1 MLSDMT
7 YDQILTLDLIVK
19 YGSFKAASD
28 AMHKS
33 QPSLS
38 MAIKKLE
45 EEFDIQLFNRDGYRP
60 VLTEQGIAFHKK
72 SQSALNKFKELEKL
86 GQELGAGFESE
97 ISICTDAIFPI
108 CHISHVFEKFFEP
121 HITTT
126 LNLSTDVIDGVISKL
141 VNHEVDFVLGPNF
154 GLPDHIEKIKIME
167 VTIVP
172 VIGKKHI
179 NKNPITRD
187 LLESLPQIVVGSSVK
202 EKKGIVRGGISD
214 QFWYTTDFSMKEQLI
229 ESGLGWGR
237 LPLHQVKDKIELGHL
252 SIIEN
257 IPDIIVEPVGMY
269 LLRSK
274 KKIMG
279 PNTQNLWKYLAQLGD
294 NL

>member
-1 MLSDMT
+1 MT

-28 AMHKS
+28 AMHKT

-45 EEFDIQLFNRDGYRP
+45 DEFGIELFNRDGYRP
-60 VLTEQGIAFHKK
+60 VLTEQGKAFHKK

-97 ISICTDAIFPI
+97 ISICMDAIFPI

-141 VNHEVDFVLGPNF
+141 INHEVDFVLGPNF

-172 VIGKKHI
+172 VIGKKHFSSG
-179 NKNPITRD
+179 KVTKE

-202 EKKGIVRGGISD
+202 EKKGIVRGAISD

-237 LPLHQVKDKIELGHL
+237 LPLHQVEDKIKSGSLLEIKNL
-252 SIIEN
+252 SDVII
-257 IPDIIVEPVGMY
+257 EPVGMY

-274 KKIMG
+274 NKIMG
-279 PNTQNLWKYLAQLGD
+279 PNTKNLWKYLAQLGE

>member
-1 MLSDMT
+1 MT

-45 EEFDIQLFNRDGYRP
+45 DEFSIELFNRDGYRP
-60 VLTEQGIAFHKK
+60 VLTEQGKAFHKK

-97 ISICTDAIFPI
+97 IRICTDAVFPI
-108 CHISHVFEKFFEP
+108 AHISHVLEKFFEP

-126 LNLSTDVIDGVISKL
+126 LNLSADVMEGVISKL

-154 GLPDHIEKIKIME
+154 DLPEHIEKIKVME

-172 VIGKKHI
+172 VVGKKHMR
-179 NKNPITRD
+179 NGPLKRD
-187 LLESLPQIVVGSSVK
+187 ILESLPQIVVGSSIK
-202 EKKGIVRGGISD
+202 EKQGIVRGAISD

-237 LPLHQVKDKIELGHL
+237 LPLHQIEDKLKLGNLIEVT
-252 SIIEN
+252 N
-257 IPDIIVEPVGMY
+257 IPDVQTFQVSMY
-269 LLRSK
+269 LMRSE

-279 PNTQNLWKYLAQLGD
+279 PNTKNLWKYLAQLGE

>member
-1 MLSDMT
+1 MILYMT

-45 EEFDIQLFNRDGYRP
+45 EEFNIKLFDRDGYRP
-60 VLTEQGIAFHKK
+60 VLTEQGKAFHKK
-72 SQSALNKFKELEKL
+72 SQLALDKFKELESL
-86 GQELGAGFESE
+86 GQELGAGFESQ

-126 LNLSTDVIDGVISKL
+126 LDLSTDVLDGVISKL
-141 VNHEVDFVLGPNF
+141 INHEVDFALGPDF
-154 GLPDHIEKIKIME
+154 GLPSHIEKIKILE
-167 VTIVP
+167 VTVVP
-172 VIGKKHI
+172 VVGKKHA
-179 NKNPITRD
+179 NKFPLKREE
-187 LLESLPQIVVGSSVK
+187 LQRLPQIVVGSSVK
-202 EKKGIVRGGISD
+202 EKKGDVRGAVSD

-237 LPLHQVKDKIELGHL
+237 LPLHQVEEKIKSGSLIQVKD
-252 SIIEN
+252 
-257 IPDIIVEPVGMY
+257 IPDINIYPVAMY

-279 PNTQNLWKYLAQLGD
+279 PNTKNLWNYLAQLGD
-294 NL
+294 KL